1 MTERMVDVM
10 DQTGKS
16 RHTYPI
22 ALTAHLNPS
31 VGASSPA
38 MRDADYEQA
47 ALSAAKK
54 AKLVPES
61 DFASLKT
68 RVHQTAAKAAA

>member
-22 ALTAHLNPS
+22 ALTAHLNP
-31 VGASSPA
+31 ASFV
-38 MRDADYEQA
+38 DFEQGIA
-47 ALSAAKK
+47 RTHNCAGERPRRSH
-54 AKLVPES
+54 VIS
-61 DFASLKT
+61 
-68 RVHQTAAKAAA
+68 